1 MSIKVGTEADIFPE
15 PDMLN
20 KVAPETLFFAIIW
33 SEKIAKIAKNV
44 SCGPECNSWYRRG
57 RWCSPPVVHTTAV
70 GRAQNCPPPPATWR
84 SPFWMRKLTLKHKTN
99 QKNGAKKNKN
109 LIKNWTKMKQE
120 KKEQKIEKKL
130 GKMEQ
135 KIEQKIK

>member
-20 KVAPETLFFAIIW
+20 KVAPETLFFAITW

-99 QKNGAKKNKN
+99 QKNGAKKEQKFNIKLNKN
-109 LIKNWTKMKQE
+109 ETREKRTKNR
-120 KKEQKIEKKL
+120 KKT
-130 GKMEQ
+130 GKNGAKNRTEN
-135 KIEQKIK
+135 